1 MCCSALWLSACLALS
16 RFSFPGVPCY
26 FFPASRRSVWLHSR
40 RPGVP
45 CYPVPGVPAFRV
57 TLFPASRRSV
67 LLCSRRPG
75 VPCYSVPGVPA
86 FRVTLFPASRRSV
99 LLCSRRPG
107 VPCYSVPGV
116 PCYSVCSVPGVPVF
130 RLTPAWLFSRRPGVR
145 VTTFD
150 SVPGVPA
157 LRVTPLGC
165 FPSVLPHL
173 NAFLG
178 FPFVLFV
185 VGFWLFS
192 VSGLWLLVLCRHW
205 VCLGYSTDPLVLLE
219 LEVRFGI
226 SGKASGWS

>member
-16 RFSFPGVPCY
+16 RFSFPGVPCD
-26 FFPASRRSVWLHSR
+26 SI
-40 RPGVP
+40 
-45 CYPVPGVPAFRV
+45 PGVPAFRV
-57 TLFPASRRSV
+57 TPFPASRRSV

-107 VPCYSVPGV
+107 VPCYFVPGV
-116 PCYSVCSVPGVPVF
+116 PAF

-157 LRVTPLGC
+157 LRVTLLDY
-165 FPSVLPHL
+165 FPCVLPHL

-178 FPFVLFV
+178 LPFVLFV
-185 VGFWLFS
+185 VGFWLFL

>member
-1 MCCSALWLSACLALS
+1 MLLSSVTFSLS
-16 RFSFPGVPCY
+16 CFVSLLF
-26 FFPASRRSVWLHSR
+26 SRRSVWLHSR

-45 CYPVPGVPAFRV
+45 CDSVPGVPAFRV

-86 FRVTLFPASRRSV
+86 FRVTLFPA
-99 LLCSRRPG
+99 
-107 VPCYSVPGV
+107 
-116 PCYSVCSVPGVPVF
+116 F

-157 LRVTPLGC
+157 LRVTLLDY
-165 FPSVLPHL
+165 FPCVLPHL

-178 FPFVLFV
+178 LPFVLFV
-185 VGFWLFS
+185 VGFWLFL